1 MGPERENAVFDILK
15 MMAGMLT
22 NLGERGWNRWRSAAR
37 NRQTDDP

>member
-22 NLGERGWNRWRSAAR
+22 NLCERIDSLEVRGSEPA
-37 NRQTDDP
+37 DG